1 MLDFRYFSGRRILD
15 LSRNTWLL
23 SWNVRPTWAVFKASW
38 RSVAPSVA
46 LVFGLFLSLQREVH
60 IYYYFLTSFQSLTW
74 KNVRK
79 RLYFE
84 TLTFKSVNETFRY
97 VRPDEIEAIEQHA
110 VLSCCRVVVYFAV
123 KKWFNFWVRVSEARQ
138 FKWKLLVM
146 KSSSTVNYAVQGGS
160 KVWVCGWNPKVWPFK
175 WKLFSGTL
183 FVVLFLLLYEV
194 VLSVN
199 HIFFIVF

>member
-60 IYYYFLTSFQSLTW
+60 IFNYYFLTSFQSLTW

-79 RLYFE
+79 RLYYE

-123 KKWFNFWVRVSEARQ
+123 KKKKWFNFWVRVSEARQ

-146 KSSSTVNYAVQGGS
+146 KSSSTVNYAVQGGY
-160 KVWVCGWNPKVWPFK
+160 KVWVCGWNPKV
-175 WKLFSGTL
+175 LCCT
-183 FVVLFLLLYEV
+183 
-194 VLSVN
+194 
-199 HIFFIVF
+199 